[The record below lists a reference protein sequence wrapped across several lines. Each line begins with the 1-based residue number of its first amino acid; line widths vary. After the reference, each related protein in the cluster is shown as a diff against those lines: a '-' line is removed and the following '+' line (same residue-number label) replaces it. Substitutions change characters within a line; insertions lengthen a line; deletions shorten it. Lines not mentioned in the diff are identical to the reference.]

1 MSDHPQRVLIID
13 ASKSIRSIIAG
24 LLRQRGYEV
33 VSTSD
38 RLEAMEIAE
47 RFEHDLVIL
56 DLSTKAL
63 GGHHILGAMR
73 LRPSRMPVLAVISSS
88 DTATISD
95 AISAG
100 ATDYLVRPIEPQ
112 SLFTR
117 VGNLIEAYHD
127 RLSLQRLL
135 GRVSDGPDH
144 DSHGL
149 RQTSR
154 RLKRS
159 LERYHRRYH
168 ATPSILFALD
178 PAGAIVSV
186 NDFGAQYLG
195 YTRKELLGQSYLS
208 IVEEASGREVSDHI
222 AACLE
227 QPQRTQIFE
236 HRKRLADGSLIWTQD
251 SAKGILDAKD
261 QPTVLIASEDIS
273 RIHALAQELRYKACH
288 DELTGLLNRR
298 EFEQRIHEL
307 LGQTQAGQAQHVLA
321 YLDVDQFKIIND
333 SYGYDAGDELL
344 RQLAEI
350 LREHA
355 GDNPIVARL
364 GGDEFGILMENC
376 GMTAAFERTNA
387 LRQAVENRSFEWLDQ
402 KLSLGISVGLAP
414 AIGGAPNIWEVI
426 GAADAACNE
435 AKRAGRNRIK
445 EYYQND
451 DTMMRRQGEMQQ
463 IILLQHALVEDRFHL
478 YCQPI
483 SGLDPD
489 KENQAHYEVL
499 LRMEDERGR
508 IVRPGAFLAAAE
520 RFDLAVKI
528 DRWVITKVFQWLNE
542 HAESV
547 DALLLSINLSGH
559 SVADSVFHEF
569 VIGLFDEMLVP
580 PRNICFEITETAAIR
595 DFTKATKFMSF
606 LKELG
611 CRFAL
616 DDFGS
621 GLASFAYLKDLPVD
635 YLKIDGEFIKDLPDN
650 KIHRAMV
657 RSINDIGQVM
667 GKVTIAEYVE
677 SAEILGELNRL
688 GVDYAQGR
696 YMGEAVPIDEILPM
710 PSCDADPARSA

>member
-1 MSDHPQRVLIID
+1 MRDHPHRVLVID

-38 RLEAMEIAE
+38 RLEALEIAE

-56 DLSTKAL
+56 DLSTQAL
-63 GGHHILGAMR
+63 DGHHILDAMR
-73 LRPSRMPVLAVISSS
+73 QRPSRMPVLGVISSS
-88 DTATISD
+88 DTATVAD
-95 AISAG
+95 AIDAG

-112 SLFTR
+112 SLFPR
-117 VGNLIEAYHD
+117 VGNLIGAYHD

-135 GRVSDGPDH
+135 G
-144 DSHGL
+144 HGDAGSERDIPGL
-149 RQTSR
+149 IQTNR
-154 RLKRS
+154 CLKRS
-159 LERYHRRYH
+159 LERYRKRYH
-168 ATPSILFALD
+168 ATPSILFTLA
-178 PAGAIVSV
+178 PSAAIVSV

-195 YTRKELLGQSYLS
+195 YTREELLGQSYLS
-208 IVEEASGREVSDHI
+208 IVEETSGREVSDRI
-222 AACLE
+222 EACLE
-227 QPQRTQIFE
+227 RPQRTQVFE
-236 HRKRLADGSLIWTQD
+236 HRKRLADGSLIWTRD
-251 SAKGILDAKD
+251 SAKAVLDAQD
-261 QPTVLIASEDIS
+261 QANVLIASEDIS
-273 RIHALAQELRYKACH
+273 KIHALTQELRHKACH

-298 EFEQRIHEL
+298 EFEQRICEL
-307 LGQTQAGQAQHVLA
+307 LGHTQTGQAQHVLA

-350 LREHA
+350 LTRHA
-355 GDNPIVARL
+355 GDSHILARF
-364 GGDEFGILMENC
+364 GGDEFGILMEDC
-376 GMTAAFERTNA
+376 TMASAFERTNA
-387 LRQAVENRSFEWLDQ
+387 LRLEVENRSFEWGDQ
-402 KLSLGISVGLAP
+402 SLSLGISIGLAP
-414 AIGGAPNIWEVI
+414 VIGGAPNIWEVI

-463 IILLQHALVEDRFHL
+463 IILLQRALVEDRFHL

-483 SGLDPD
+483 SALNPD
-489 KENQAHYEVL
+489 KEDQIHYEVL

-520 RFDLAVKI
+520 RFDLSVKI

-542 HAESV
+542 HAESS
-547 DALLLSINLSGH
+547 DALLLGINLSGH

-569 VIGLFDEMLVP
+569 IIALFDETLVP

-595 DFTKATKFMSF
+595 DFAKATKFMSF

-635 YLKIDGEFIKDLPDN
+635 YLKIDGEFVKDIAHN
-650 KIHRAMV
+650 EIHKAMGAALLQRRPAAQIQRV
-657 RSINDIGQVM
+657 RIG
-667 GKVTIAEYVE
+667 VTEEALTHCEAYVHAA
-677 SAEILGELNRL
+677 SSTATATGIG
-688 GVDYAQGR
+688 GPG
-696 YMGEAVPIDEILPM
+696 
-710 PSCDADPARSA
+710 